1 MIQEPE
7 AKELEQ
13 EVVEQEVPVDPEVQE
28 DSQAELTPE
37 PEPQEAAENSKED
50 LVVSIAGEEPDEDD
64 SKPAPQWVKD
74 VRKRNRDLQR
84 ENRELQEK
92 IKAATPSEQVT
103 LGQKPTLETCD
114 FDTNVY
120 ESKLEQWYTKKR
132 EVEDRERAIKAQQES
147 EHAAWQAKVNNYA
160 SSKQS
165 FGATDYDEAEALVN
179 DTFSIAQQG
188 ILLQGSENPVQ
199 LIYALGKN
207 PKKAKELAEL
217 KDPVQF
223 SFAVAKLETRITV
236 EKKKSTPPPPERRV
250 SGSGSMSGTVDST
263 LERLRTDAAKTGD
276 FTKVIAYKNQI
287 KNKQ

>member
-1 MIQEPE
+1 MIDEPE
-7 AKELEQ
+7 DKDLEV
-13 EVVEQEVPVDPEVQE
+13 EVPEIETPSEPVEQ
-28 DSQAELTPE
+28 SE
-37 PEPQEAAENSKED
+37 PETETDAETQPEEPGD
-50 LVVSIAGEEPDEDD
+50 DVVVSIAGEEPDEED
-64 SKPAPQWVKD
+64 KQPAPQWVRD
-74 VRKRNRDLQR
+74 VRKRNRELQR
-84 ENRELQEK
+84 ENRELQDR
-92 IKAATPSEQVT
+92 IKAANPVEQVA
-103 LGQKPTLETCD
+103 LGTKPTLETCD

-120 ESKLEQWYTKKR
+120 ESQLEQWYARKR
-132 EVEDRERAIKAQQES
+132 ESEDRERVIQQQQQAEQQ
-147 EHAAWQAKVNNYA
+147 AWQAKVNNYA
-160 SSKQS
+160 SSKQT

-236 EKKKSTPPPPERRV
+236 EKKKLTPPPPERRV
-250 SGSGSMSGTVDST
+250 SGTGAMSGTVDSS
-263 LERLRTDAAKTGD
+263 LERLRAEAAKTGD
-276 FTKVIAYKNQI
+276 FTKVLAYKNQL

>member
-1 MIQEPE
+1 MIDEPE
-7 AKELEQ
+7 DKDLE
-13 EVVEQEVPVDPEVQE
+13 VEVPEVETPSEPVEHTEPGPETE
-28 DSQAELTPE
+28 TDSQEE
-37 PEPQEAAENSKED
+37 PTEPVD
-50 LVVSIAGEEPDEDD
+50 DVVVSIAGEEPDEED
-64 SKPAPQWVKD
+64 KQPAPQWVRD
-74 VRKRNRDLQR
+74 VRKKNRELQR
-84 ENRELQEK
+84 ENRELQDR
-92 IKAATPSEQVT
+92 IKAANPVEQVA
-103 LGQKPTLETCD
+103 LGTKPTLETCD

-120 ESKLEQWYTKKR
+120 ESQLEQWYNRKR
-132 EVEDRERAIKAQQES
+132 EVEDRERVIRQQQET
-147 EHAAWQAKVNNYA
+147 EQQAWNQKVNNYA
-160 SSKQS
+160 AGKQS
-165 FGATDYDEAEALVN
+165 FGATDYDEAEAVVN

-250 SGSGSMSGTVDST
+250 SGTGAMSGTVDSS
-263 LERLRTDAAKTGD
+263 LERLRAEAAKTGD
-276 FTKVIAYKNQI
+276 FTKVLAYKNQL

>member
-7 AKELEQ
+7 AKELEE
-13 EVVEQEVPVDPEVQE
+13 EVVEQEVLVDPEVQE
-28 DSQAELTPE
+28 DSQAELAPE
-37 PEPQEAAENSKED
+37 SEPQEKAEDPKED
-50 LVVSIAGEEPDEDD
+50 LIVSISGEEPDEDD

-92 IKAATPSEQVT
+92 IKAVTPAEQGT

-120 ESKLEQWYTKKR
+120 EAQVEQWYAKKR
-132 EVEDRERAIKAQQES
+132 QVEDRERAIKAQQEA

-160 SSKQS
+160 SSKQA
-165 FGATDYDEAEALVN
+165 FGVTDYDEAEALVN

>member
-1 MIQEPE
+1 MIDEPE
-7 AKELEQ
+7 DKDLEVEVPEIETPSDPVEHTEPELETDSETQ
-13 EVVEQEVPVDPEVQE
+13 PEEPADEV
-28 DSQAELTPE
+28 
-37 PEPQEAAENSKED
+37 
-50 LVVSIAGEEPDEDD
+50 VVSIAGEEPDEED
-64 SKPAPQWVKD
+64 KQPAPQWVRD

-84 ENRELQEK
+84 ENRELQDR
-92 IKAATPSEQVT
+92 IKAANPVEQVT
-103 LGQKPTLETCD
+103 LGTKPSLETCD

-120 ESKLEQWYTKKR
+120 ESQLEQWYARKR
-132 EVEDRERAIKAQQES
+132 EAEDRERVIQQQQQAEQQ
-147 EHAAWQAKVNNYA
+147 AWQAKVNNYA
-160 SSKQS
+160 SSKQT

-250 SGSGSMSGTVDST
+250 SGTGAMSGTVDSS
-263 LERLRTDAAKTGD
+263 LERLRAEAAKTGD
-276 FTKVIAYKNQI
+276 FTKVLAYKNQL

>member
-28 DSQAELTPE
+28 ELAPE
-37 PEPQEAAENSKED
+37 NEPQEKVEDLKED
-50 LVVSIAGEEPDEDD
+50 LVVSISGEEPDEDD

-92 IKAATPSEQVT
+92 IRAVIPAEQGI

-120 ESKLEQWYTKKR
+120 EANLEQWYTRKR
-132 EVEDRERAIKAQQES
+132 EVEERERAIKSQQEA

-160 SSKQS
+160 SSKQA
-165 FGATDYDEAEALVN
+165 FGVTDYDEAEALVN

-250 SGSGSMSGTVDST
+250 SGSGSMSGTVDSN
-263 LERLRTDAAKTGD
+263 LERLRADAAKTGD

>member
-1 MIQEPE
+1 MIDEPE
-7 AKELEQ
+7 DKDLE
-13 EVVEQEVPVDPEVQE
+13 VEVPEIETPSEPVEHTE
-28 DSQAELTPE
+28 PE
-37 PEPQEAAENSKED
+37 PEKNAETQPEELGD
-50 LVVSIAGEEPDEDD
+50 DVVVSIAGEEPDEED
-64 SKPAPQWVKD
+64 KQPAPQWVRD

-84 ENRELQEK
+84 ENRELQER
-92 IKAATPSEQVT
+92 IKAANPVEQVA
-103 LGQKPTLETCD
+103 LGTKPTLETCD

-120 ESKLEQWYTKKR
+120 ESQLEQWYTRKR
-132 EVEDRERAIKAQQES
+132 EVEDRERVIQQQQEA
-147 EHAAWQAKVNNYA
+147 EQEAWKAKINNYS
-160 SSKQS
+160 SSKQT
-165 FGATDYDEAEALVN
+165 FGVADYDEAEAVVN
-179 DTFSIAQQG
+179 DTLSIAQQG

-250 SGSGSMSGTVDST
+250 SGTGAMSGTVDSS
-263 LERLRTDAAKTGD
+263 LERLRADAAKTGD
-276 FTKVIAYKNQI
+276 FTKVLAYKNQL

>member
-1 MIQEPE
+1 MNLDEPE
-7 AKELEQ
+7 DKDLE
-13 EVVEQEVPVDPEVQE
+13 VEVPEIETPSDPVENTE
-28 DSQAELTPE
+28 PE
-37 PEPQEAAENSKED
+37 PETDSETQPEEPGD
-50 LVVSIAGEEPDEDD
+50 DVVVSIAGEEPDEED
-64 SKPAPQWVKD
+64 KQPAPQWVRD
-74 VRKRNRDLQR
+74 VRKRNRELQR
-84 ENRELQEK
+84 ENRELQDR
-92 IKAATPSEQVT
+92 IKAANPVEQVA
-103 LGQKPTLETCD
+103 LGAKPTLETCD

-120 ESKLEQWYTKKR
+120 ESQLEQWYARKR
-132 EVEDRERAIKAQQES
+132 ESEDRERVIQQQQQAEQQ
-147 EHAAWQAKVNNYA
+147 AWQAKINNYA
-160 SSKQS
+160 SSKQT

-250 SGSGSMSGTVDST
+250 SGTGAMSGTVDSS
-263 LERLRTDAAKTGD
+263 LERLRAEAAKTGD
-276 FTKVIAYKNQI
+276 FTKVLAYKNQL

>member
-7 AKELEQ
+7 AKELEE

-28 DSQAELTPE
+28 ELAPE
-37 PEPQEAAENSKED
+37 SEPQEKVEDPKED
-50 LVVSIAGEEPDEDD
+50 LVVSISGEEPDEDD

-92 IKAATPSEQVT
+92 IKAATPAEQGT

-120 ESKLEQWYTKKR
+120 ETQLEQWYAKKR
-132 EVEDRERAIKAQQES
+132 EVEDRERAIKSQQAAEQ
-147 EHAAWQAKVNNYA
+147 AAWQAKVNNYA
-160 SSKQS
+160 SSKQA
-165 FGATDYDEAEALVN
+165 FGVTDYDEAEALVN

-263 LERLRTDAAKTGD
+263 LERLRADAAKTGD

>member
-1 MIQEPE
+1 MIDEPE
-7 AKELEQ
+7 DKEIEVEVPEIETPSEPVEQSEPELETDSETQ
-13 EVVEQEVPVDPEVQE
+13 PEELKDEV
-28 DSQAELTPE
+28 
-37 PEPQEAAENSKED
+37 
-50 LVVSIAGEEPDEDD
+50 VVSIAGEEPDEED
-64 SKPAPQWVKD
+64 KQPAPQWVRD

-84 ENRELQEK
+84 ENRELQDR
-92 IKAATPSEQVT
+92 IKAANPVEQVT
-103 LGQKPTLETCD
+103 LGAKPTLETCD

-120 ESKLEQWYTKKR
+120 ESQLEQWYGRKR
-132 EVEDRERAIKAQQES
+132 EAEDRERVIRQQQET
-147 EHAAWQAKVNNYA
+147 EQQAWQTKINNYA
-160 SSKQS
+160 SSKQT
-165 FGATDYDEAEALVN
+165 FGATDYDEAESVVN

-250 SGSGSMSGTVDST
+250 SGTGAMSGTVDSS
-263 LERLRTDAAKTGD
+263 LERLRADAAKTGD
-276 FTKVIAYKNQI
+276 FTKVLAYKNQL

>member
-1 MIQEPE
+1 MIDEPE
-7 AKELEQ
+7 DKEIEVEVPEIETPSEPVEQSEPELETDSETQ
-13 EVVEQEVPVDPEVQE
+13 PEELKDEV
-28 DSQAELTPE
+28 
-37 PEPQEAAENSKED
+37 
-50 LVVSIAGEEPDEDD
+50 VVSIAGEEPDEED
-64 SKPAPQWVKD
+64 KQPAPQWVRD

-84 ENRELQEK
+84 ENRELQDR
-92 IKAATPSEQVT
+92 IKAANPVEQVA
-103 LGQKPTLETCD
+103 LGAKPTLETCD

-120 ESKLEQWYTKKR
+120 ESQLEQWYGRKR
-132 EVEDRERAIKAQQES
+132 EAEDRERVIRQQQET
-147 EHAAWQAKVNNYA
+147 EQQAWQTKINNYA
-160 SSKQS
+160 SSKQT
-165 FGATDYDEAEALVN
+165 FGATDYDEAESVVN

-250 SGSGSMSGTVDST
+250 SGTGAMSGTVDSS
-263 LERLRTDAAKTGD
+263 LERLRAESAKTGD
-276 FTKVIAYKNQI
+276 FTKVLAYKNQL

>member
-1 MIQEPE
+1 MIDEPE
-7 AKELEQ
+7 DKDLE
-13 EVVEQEVPVDPEVQE
+13 VEVPEIE
-28 DSQAELTPE
+28 TPSEPVEHTE
-37 PEPQEAAENSKED
+37 PEPKTDSETQPEELGD
-50 LVVSIAGEEPDEDD
+50 DVVVSIAGEEPDEED
-64 SKPAPQWVKD
+64 KQPAPQWVRD

-84 ENRELQEK
+84 ENRELQDR
-92 IKAATPSEQVT
+92 IKAANPVEQVT
-103 LGQKPTLETCD
+103 LGTKPSLETCD

-120 ESKLEQWYTKKR
+120 ESQLEQWYARKR
-132 EVEDRERAIKAQQES
+132 ESEDRERVIQQQQQAEQQ
-147 EHAAWQAKVNNYA
+147 AWQAKVNNYA
-160 SSKQS
+160 SSKQT

-250 SGSGSMSGTVDST
+250 SGTGAMSGTVDSS
-263 LERLRTDAAKTGD
+263 LERLRADAAKTGD
-276 FTKVIAYKNQI
+276 FTKVLAYKNQL

>member
-1 MIQEPE
+1 MYE
-7 AKELEQ
+7 A
-13 EVVEQEVPVDPEVQE
+13 
-28 DSQAELTPE
+28 
-37 PEPQEAAENSKED
+37 
-50 LVVSIAGEEPDEDD
+50 
-64 SKPAPQWVKD
+64 
-74 VRKRNRDLQR
+74 
-84 ENRELQEK
+84 
-92 IKAATPSEQVT
+92 QV
-103 LGQKPTLETCD
+103 
-114 FDTNVY
+114 
-120 ESKLEQWYTKKR
+120 EQWYAKKR
-132 EVEDRERAIKAQQES
+132 QVEDRERAIKAQQEA

-160 SSKQS
+160 SSKQA
-165 FGATDYDEAEALVN
+165 FGVTDYDEAEALVN

-263 LERLRTDAAKTGD
+263 LERLRADAAKTGD
-276 FTKVIAYKNQI
+276 FTKVVAYKNQT